1 MSTAQKALETVL
13 DPFTREMTMEAT
25 ERLASLKFDPS
36 LGERLNEFA
45 DRNTEGEL
53 SPSELAE
60 YEALV
65 RTVQRLATLRA
76 QARVVVAEQSEGG

>member
-1 MSTAQKALETVL
+1 MSTAQKAFETAL
-13 DPFTREMTMEAT
+13 DPFTREMTLEAA

-36 LGERLNEFA
+36 LGERLNDFA

-53 SPSELAE
+53 SPTELAE

-76 QARVVVAEQSEGG
+76 QARAVVTRQ